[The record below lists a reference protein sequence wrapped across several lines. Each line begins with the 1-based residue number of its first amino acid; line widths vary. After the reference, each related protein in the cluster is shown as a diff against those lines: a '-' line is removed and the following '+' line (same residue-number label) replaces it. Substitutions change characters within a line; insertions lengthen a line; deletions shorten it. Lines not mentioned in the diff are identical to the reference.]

1 MGIPIWYRRGGA
13 PVSSV
18 IVESQ
23 VQTEPQTSRILASGE
38 RDKDQQAPESGL
50 ETLQKSIPDDQQTGQ
65 TDVAGEADPVEFFWW
80 RGAGGILMMG
90 PPANYEEPML
100 RDLLAALDWRAGLEP
115 GKVSNGHFRWP
126 QLVSTSGSPTR
137 AIRAFFDQTLPETVS
152 WVMCTHALVQVL
164 SEYIEFAV
172 PVEVLPEQL
181 HLAQQKKSL
190 WQVLAK

>member
-1 MGIPIWYRRGGA
+1 MGIPIWYRRGGM

-18 IVESQ
+18 TVELQ
-23 VQTEPQTSRILASGE
+23 VQQL
-38 RDKDQQAPESGL
+38 DQQ
-50 ETLQKSIPDDQQTGQ
+50 QTAQ
-65 TDVAGEADPVEFFWW
+65 TDATGEVDPVEFFWW

-100 RDLLAALDWRAGLEP
+100 RDLVAALDWRAGLEP
-115 GKVSNGHFRWP
+115 GEVSNGHFRWP

-137 AIRAFFDQTLPETVS
+137 PIRAFFDQMLPETVL
-152 WVMCTHALVQVL
+152 WVMCTQALVPVL
-164 SEYIEFAV
+164 SEHIEFAV
-172 PVEVLPEQL
+172 PVDVLPEQL